1 MNFRVKRSFVFIQKM
16 PLTREIEKINH
27 VEFFKPLRAIF
38 SGSSQSGK
46 THLIGKMLEKQNQL
60 FGEHFDS
67 VKYYYPEYLEECPV
81 VWHEKITTPITYTA
95 GFPSKQDILEL
106 SQNSLIIID
115 DNMKKV
121 VNSELMRQFF
131 NVISGKRNISIIVVT
146 QNYFT
151 QGQFSR
157 DIRNSSNVVCLFRNC
172 ADATLNIRVA
182 RAFKLEKAY
191 EAAEADIFCDQIYP
205 YVFIDQSQRSQ
216 LSGYRVYTD
225 ILSKIKVAYSVTG
238 MKGYILNEIDFK
250 RIYKVIEEKPRS
262 VKAISHENQTTELS
276 ERKSASQDLQEKREK
291 RRKKKRQFKIK
302 YSNRSR
308 HNIQ

>member
-1 MNFRVKRSFVFIQKM
+1 M
-16 PLTREIEKINH
+16 PLTRELEKINY
-27 VEFFKPLRAIF
+27 VEFFKPMRAIF

-46 THLIGKMLEKQNQL
+46 TFLIGKMLEKQKVL
-60 FGEHFDS
+60 FGGEFEL
-67 VKYYYPEYLEECPV
+67 VKYYYPEYLEESPV
-81 VWHEKITTPITYTA
+81 NWHENISTPITYTA

-106 SQNSLIIID
+106 PENSLLIID

-157 DIRNSSNVVCLFRNC
+157 DIRNSSNIVCLFRNC
-172 ADATLNIRVA
+172 ADATLNTRVA

-191 EAAEADIFCDQIYP
+191 QAAENEVFVNNIYP

-216 LSGYRVYTD
+216 LSSYRVYTD
-225 ILSKIKVAYSVTG
+225 ILSKVKVAYSVAG
-238 MKGYILNEIDFK
+238 MKGYILNETDFK
-250 RIYKVIEEKPRS
+250 KIYKVIEEKPRS
-262 VKAISHENQTTELS
+262 VKAIPHENKTTELPERITIKE
-276 ERKSASQDLQEKREK
+276 ERKEKRQE
-291 RRKKKRQFKIK
+291 RKKNYQKFKIRER
-302 YSNRSR
+302 RSR
-308 HNIQ
+308 KKLKFNLQ

>member
-1 MNFRVKRSFVFIQKM
+1 M
-16 PLTREIEKINH
+16 PLTREVEKINH

-46 THLIGKMLEKQNQL
+46 TYLIGKMLEKQKEL
-60 FGEHFDS
+60 FGGEFEL
-67 VKYYYPEYLEECPV
+67 VKYYYPEYLEDCPV
-81 VWHEKITTPITYTA
+81 EWHENITTPITYNA

-106 SQNSLIIID
+106 PEGSLLIID

-191 EAAEADIFCDQIYP
+191 QAAENDVFSDQVYP

-225 ILSKIKVAYSVTG
+225 ILSKTKVAYSVNG

-250 RIYKVIEEKPRS
+250 KIYKIIEEKPRS
-262 VKAISHENQTTELS
+262 VQVIAHENKTTELP
-276 ERKSASQDLQEKREK
+276 ERKSIKQQRKEKREE
-291 RRKKKRQFKIK
+291 RKKKYRDLRNKDRERPRF
-302 YSNRSR
+302 NL
-308 HNIQ
+308 

>member
-1 MNFRVKRSFVFIQKM
+1 M

-27 VEFFKPLRAIF
+27 VEFYKPLRAIF

-46 THLIGKMLEKQNQL
+46 THLIGKMLEKQERL
-60 FGEHFDS
+60 FGGEFKQ
-67 VKYYYPEYLEECPV
+67 VKYFYPEYLEECPV
-81 VWHEKITTPITYTA
+81 NWHESITTPISYQA
-95 GFPSKQDILEL
+95 GFPSKQDVLEL
-106 SQNSLIIID
+106 PEESLLIID

-191 EAAEADIFCDQIYP
+191 QAAEAETFCDRVYP

-225 ILSKIKVAYSVTG
+225 ILHKIKTVYSVNG
-238 MKGYILNEIDFK
+238 MKGYILNETDFK
-250 RIYKVIEEKPRS
+250 NAYKIIEEKSRS
-262 VKAISHENQTTELS
+262 VRAVAHEDKEKTLR
-276 ERKSASQDLQEKREK
+276 ERKSPSSRTFREK
-291 RRKKKRQFKIK
+291 RARRKERKKVF
-302 YSNRSR
+302 
-308 HNIQ
+308 

>member
-1 MNFRVKRSFVFIQKM
+1 M
-16 PLTREIEKINH
+16 PLTRELEKINY

-46 THLIGKMLEKQNQL
+46 TYLIGKMLEKQREL
-60 FGEHFDS
+60 FGGEFKL

-81 VWHEKITTPITYTA
+81 EWHENITTPITYNA
-95 GFPSKQDILEL
+95 GFPTKQDILEL
-106 SQNSLIIID
+106 PEGSLLIID

-191 EAAEADIFCDQIYP
+191 QAAENDVFSDQVYP

-225 ILSKIKVAYSVTG
+225 ILSKIKVAYSVAG

-250 RIYKVIEEKPRS
+250 KIYNIIEEKPRS
-262 VKAISHENQTTELS
+262 VQVIANENKTSELP
-276 ERKSASQDLQEKREK
+276 ERKSIKRQRKEKRQE
-291 RRKKKRQFKIK
+291 RKKKYRDLKIK
-302 YSNRSR
+302 DRERPRYNL
-308 HNIQ
+308 

>member
-1 MNFRVKRSFVFIQKM
+1 M
-16 PLTREIEKINH
+16 PLTREVEKTNY

-46 THLIGKMLEKQNQL
+46 TYLIGKMLEKQKEL
-60 FGEHFDS
+60 FGGEFEL
-67 VKYYYPEYLEECPV
+67 VKYYYPEYLEDCPV
-81 VWHEKITTPITYTA
+81 EWHENITTPISYNA

-106 SQNSLIIID
+106 PEGSLLIID

-172 ADATLNIRVA
+172 ADASLNIRVA

-191 EAAEADIFCDQIYP
+191 QAAENDVFADQVYP
-205 YVFIDQSQRSQ
+205 YIFIDQSQRSQ

-225 ILSKIKVAYSVTG
+225 ILSKTKIAYSVDG

-250 RIYKVIEEKPRS
+250 KIYKIIEEKPRS
-262 VKAISHENQTTELS
+262 VKAVAYENKTSELP
-276 ERKSASQDLQEKREK
+276 ERKSIKRERQEKRQE
-291 RRKKKRQFKIK
+291 RKKKYRFLKDREKPGYYLQ
-302 YSNRSR
+302 
-308 HNIQ
+308 

>member
-1 MNFRVKRSFVFIQKM
+1 M
-16 PLTREIEKINH
+16 PLTRELEKINY

-46 THLIGKMLEKQNQL
+46 TYLIGKMLEKQREL
-60 FGEHFDS
+60 FGGEFEL
-67 VKYYYPEYLEECPV
+67 VKYYYPEYLGECPV
-81 VWHEKITTPITYTA
+81 EWHENITTPITYNA
-95 GFPSKQDILEL
+95 GFPTKQDILEL
-106 SQNSLIIID
+106 PEGSLLIID

-191 EAAEADIFCDQIYP
+191 QAAENDVFSDQVYP

-225 ILSKIKVAYSVTG
+225 ILSKIKVAYSVAG

-250 RIYKVIEEKPRS
+250 KIYNIIEEKPRS
-262 VKAISHENQTTELS
+262 VQVIANENKTSELP
-276 ERKSASQDLQEKREK
+276 ERKSIKRQRKEKRQE
-291 RRKKKRQFKIK
+291 RKKKYRDLKIK
-302 YSNRSR
+302 DRERPRYNL
-308 HNIQ
+308 